1 VAPYPPLGAT
11 VPVHGSAATAPCPA
25 RPDPPQGTVIDSI
38 RISDTTPLTEYNAT
52 LALTTYI
59 EYTLRLTD
67 ALNPGVPRSWSRV
80 TVTQESAER
89 HLVIQRVKTFERAGG
104 NVLQVGLRLTEQQS
118 TQVTRLMDE
127 LKANERD
134 VRFEWCWV
142 ELSLYNCYGEIT
154 DFGSTNTACAK
165 ISSATMMHLIA
176 KRMPKA
182 QFKPLDLYN
191 SLMRP
196 PPPPM
201 PAANQAPVVIELI
214 NSRDRSRSRSR
225 SRSERRYHDWISD
238 TSSVSSLSSDDSSI
252 GYVRRKLRKN
262 KERKLA
268 RADRRY
274 TSDSDEYES
283 EDEDVIKIKLEL
295 KRGDDVVQ
303 SLLNIWT
310 PQVEGKGKGKEK
322 AV

>member
-1 VAPYPPLGAT
+1 MAPYSPLGAT
-11 VPVHGSAATAPCPA
+11 VPVYGSAATAPCPA

-38 RISDTTPLTEYNAT
+38 RVSDTTPLTEYDTT
-52 LALTTYI
+52 LALTTYV

-67 ALNPGVPRSWSRV
+67 ALNPGAPRSWSRV

-104 NVLQVGLRLTEQQS
+104 NVLQISLRLTEQQS
-118 TQVTRLMDE
+118 SQVNRLMDE

-134 VRFEWCWV
+134 LRFDWCWV
-142 ELSLYNCYGEIT
+142 EISLYDCYGEIT
-154 DFGSTNTACAK
+154 DFASTNTACAK
-165 ISSATMMHLIA
+165 ISSATTMHLIA

-182 QFKPLDLYN
+182 QFNPLDLYN
-191 SLMRP
+191 SLMWP
-196 PPPPM
+196 PPPPI
-201 PAANQAPVVIELI
+201 PAANQAPVIIDLSH
-214 NSRDRSRSRSR
+214 SRDYPRSRPR
-225 SRSERRYHDWISD
+225 SRSERRFHDWISD
-238 TSSVSSLSSDDSSI
+238 TSSVSSLSSDDRSV

-268 RADRRY
+268 RADTGY
-274 TSDSDEYES
+274 SSDSDAYES
-283 EDEDVIKIKLEL
+283 EDEDFIKIKLEL

-310 PQVEGKGKGKEK
+310 PQVEAKGKGKEK

>member
-1 VAPYPPLGAT
+1 
-11 VPVHGSAATAPCPA
+11 
-25 RPDPPQGTVIDSI
+25 
-38 RISDTTPLTEYNAT
+38 LTEYDAT
-52 LALTTYI
+52 LALTTYV

-67 ALNPGVPRSWSRV
+67 ALNPGLPRSWSRV

-89 HLVIQRVKTFERAGG
+89 HLIIQRVKTFERAGG
-104 NVLQVGLRLTEQQS
+104 NVLEISLRLTEQQS
-118 TQVTRLMDE
+118 SQATRLMDE

-134 VRFEWCWV
+134 MRFEWCWV
-142 ELSLYNCYGEIT
+142 ELSLYDCFGEIT
-154 DFGSTNTACAK
+154 DFASNAFSK
-165 ISSATMMHLIA
+165 ISSATVMHLIA

-201 PAANQAPVVIELI
+201 PVTNQAPVIVNLSR
-214 NSRDRSRSRSR
+214 SRDRSRSRSR
-225 SRSERRYHDWISD
+225 SRSERRYHDWISE
-238 TSSVSSLSSDDSSI
+238 TSSFSSLSSDDSSV

-262 KERKLA
+262 KERKMA
-268 RADRRY
+268 RAELGY
-274 TSDSDEYES
+274 SSDSDAYES
-283 EDEDVIKIKLEL
+283 EDEDVIKIKLKL

-310 PQVEGKGKGKEK
+310 PEVEAKGKGKEK